1 MAKIINLYKN
11 SNHTEKDVLRRIEE
25 EKARVDLDETKRD
38 NSRKDDIHKLYIR
51 DSNTSNLFK
60 NINQCILLLS
70 KGTALIFTIF
80 LVVISIINYLNHIPI
95 PNKLIM
101 SIPVSATFITDIP
114 NDICKI
120 FKKTPP

>member
-1 MAKIINLYKN
+1 MTKIINLYKH
-11 SNHTEKDVLRRIEE
+11 SNIPESGTLHRKEE
-25 EKARVDLDETKRD
+25 EKLDELKRE
-38 NSRKDDIHKLYIR
+38 NARKADIHKLYLR
-51 DSNTSNLFK
+51 DSNTSHLFK
-60 NINQCILLLS
+60 NINQIILLLS

-95 PNKLIM
+95 PNRLIM

-114 NDICKI
+114 NDICKF